1 VEVCLGGSE
10 LQGCPPEFARLQKL
24 ILCSDFRWGITY
36 LLTSRVSPLF
46 GRVARVGF
54 RVWPEG
60 QTFPLPSLGH
70 GVPSCDRVAASRV
83 SAPVAWVL
91 TSPRHPLGSGESVVR
106 PGGTRAARQ
115 AFPDAITGSGGSL
128 GCSGPGP
135 LLLGCSGPPVPS
147 ALGALAGRAVLL
159 VRVGQRRHTH

>member
-1 VEVCLGGSE
+1 MGSHLSVDISCLSPFLDGS
-10 LQGCPPEFARLQKL
+10 LEF
-24 ILCSDFRWGITY
+24 
-36 LLTSRVSPLF
+36 
-46 GRVARVGF
+46 GF

-60 QTFPLPSLGH
+60 QAISFAESGPWLSLL
-70 GVPSCDRVAASRV
+70 CDRVAASRV

-147 ALGALAGRAVLL
+147 ALGALAGRGGLTYPSRSAETYSLS
-159 VRVGQRRHTH
+159 GT